1 MGIWQGYLDL
11 VSEVSR
17 AKKGLPSLAQRK
29 EHFDKLIGTP
39 ITREE
44 SFISQDPYE
53 SGEYD
58 VNAPFRQ
65 RGQEAPGYID
75 QVQNMLS
82 GQPAIPMDR
91 AVRAPEYFGDTGGG
105 QMDTTQ
111 QASGWLGSDQTGLDR
126 LQFQAGLLDS
136 GYNQSEVGSMMGQI
150 NPAAPKQTSLMQNLE
165 AAGVDTSTPEGQ
177 AVMLDIMRKPLV
189 QMGGAVKD
197 IKWLTPQQKKDAGMR
212 ADQAA
217 YINKSG
223 EVKTL
228 PKTGYSDAQNKAA
241 GYAISMVESNKVI
254 NALEDKPGFN
264 PTSIAINFD
273 KFFDD
278 GFIQGLGNY
287 IRSPDEQLYVQ
298 GIQEWAGANLR
309 DKSGAVLGQD
319 EMKDELKLYFGVPG
333 DGPPVIKQKRKK
345 RMDKERAMINKS
357 SGAYGKLMADQKK
370 EQDKAD
376 EALLKQLEEE
386 AARGE
391 I

>member
-111 QASGWLGSDQTGLDR
+111 QASGWLGSNQTNLDR

-136 GYNQSEVGSMMGQI
+136 GYNQSEVGSLMGQI
-150 NPAAPKQTSLMQNLE
+150 NPAAEEKQTTLARNLKS
-165 AAGVDTSTPEGQ
+165 AGVDTSTPEGQ

-197 IKWLTPQQKKDAGMR
+197 IKWLTPEQKKEQGMR
-212 ADQAA
+212 PDQPA

-228 PKTGYSDAQNKAA
+228 PKTGFTADQYKAA
-241 GYAISMVESNKVI
+241 GYMGRMESANKI
-254 NALEDKPGFN
+254 ITDLENTPGFESGTILMN
-264 PTSIAINFD
+264 IEKYTDNELA
-273 KFFDD
+273 KFFANNMMNANEQKY
-278 GFIQGLGNY
+278 IQAMMDWGTA
-287 IRSPDEQLYVQ
+287 V
-298 GIQEWAGANLR
+298 LR
-309 DKSGAVLGQD
+309 DESGAVLGRD
-319 EMKDELKLYFGVPG
+319 EVKDELSKHFPVPG
-333 DGPPVIKQKRKK
+333 DQPSTKKQKAASRRQLESGIRNRGGEAYKK
-345 RMDKERAMINKS
+345 MV
-357 SGAYGKLMADQKK
+357 ADQKK
-370 EQDKAD
+370 QQDKED
-376 EALLKQLEEE
+376 MRELEELRKE
-386 AARGE
+386 QGAL
-391 I
+391 